1 MSYWQLFF
9 KMYSYKLDIHFRNL
23 QDYFETSL
31 LNFYYGYHI
40 SKLPQIINHGYMGQL
55 NKHSKLINKIERV
68 LFN

>member
-1 MSYWQLFF
+1 
-9 KMYSYKLDIHFRNL
+9 MYSYKLDIHFRNL

-31 LNFYYGYHI
+31 INFYYGYHI
-40 SKLPQIINHGYMGQL
+40 SKLPKIINHGYMGQL